1 MNYIKITVREKRAK
15 CNGRERIVCGN
26 SDYVIKFDF
35 DDEWAAYDT
44 KTARFVVDGGKY
56 TDVQFTGD
64 EVGVPVLHDTR
75 TVSVGCY
82 AGDIRTTTAAL
93 IQAVPCCT
101 DPDGTPADPAPDVYN
116 QLMTRFNTAV
126 RTAEQSF
133 TDAEKAQAR
142 KNIGAMDE
150 NRGLVPTDYA
160 YTMSTL
166 TGTARLYIED
176 GSWGELPEDADDQLR
191 QDYNYCLY
199 YMSRTLAPMWASLL
213 KNVLNAYVNLRQHGI
228 VSDRITLYAEDADK
242 TREWVYYYN
251 ASKNTIMVRF
261 AGKNVGSFSLV
272 KSATL
277 NLADNS
283 IEYFSSEPL
292 RCNQDEKDGKTNY
305 LYQVNMKSDP
315 TADMQIATKHY
326 VDNEIEAGKEK
337 WELVQ
342 ELTVAEDVTA
352 VELSPENLSQYRK
365 LLFEYIMNISTA
377 YSGCLTANGRD
388 STAYAIWWFPYGN
401 NFYHKGQ
408 VLIEPSIF
416 PESLS
421 KFGAKVSGWRTFSG
435 NRQEKLDLF
444 TVRNGD
450 GENTFS
456 KYNVN
461 CAAMP
466 YTKLKVWH
474 GGTIMAGSKFAVW
487 GCK

>member
-44 KTARFVVDGGKY
+44 KTARFAVDGGKY

-64 EVGVPVLHDTR
+64 EVGVPVLRDTR

-116 QLMTRFNTAV
+116 QLMIRFNTAV

-213 KNVLNAYVNLRQHGI
+213 KNVLNAYVNLRKHGI

-261 AGKNVGSFSLV
+261 AGKNVGSLSLI

-283 IEYFSSEPL
+283 IEYFSNEPL

-326 VDNEIEAGKEK
+326 VDSEIEAGKEK
-337 WELVQ
+337 WELLEKYDNITEPVAKIEFAPEGIEQ
-342 ELTVAEDVTA
+342 CKKIHFNGIIEVAGTGSATVWMYANNMTADWYQLFAAKAAKVTVNGEFYWTPEGYLTFEGATCAGSLAEYPPAMSNVRKYVYDNSKRQTP
-352 VELSPENLSQYRK
+352 LSKIQFAPY
-365 LLFEYIMNISTA
+365 YA
-377 YSGCLTANGRD
+377 D
-388 STAYAIWWFPYGN
+388 STVTGLTYRNVQIWGI
-401 NFYHKGQ
+401 K
-408 VLIEPSIF
+408 
-416 PESLS
+416 
-421 KFGAKVSGWRTFSG
+421 K
-435 NRQEKLDLF
+435 
-444 TVRNGD
+444 
-450 GENTFS
+450 
-456 KYNVN
+456 
-461 CAAMP
+461 
-466 YTKLKVWH
+466 
-474 GGTIMAGSKFAVW
+474 
-487 GCK
+487 